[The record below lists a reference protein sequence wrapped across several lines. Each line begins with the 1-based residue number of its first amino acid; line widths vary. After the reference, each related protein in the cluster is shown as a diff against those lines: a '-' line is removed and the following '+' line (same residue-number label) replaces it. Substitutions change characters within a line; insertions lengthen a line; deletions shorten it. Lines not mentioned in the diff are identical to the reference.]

1 MPFPKKR
8 FIHHNLYIKQSIM
21 KKLFAACIM
30 LVVFSGCGKDPAVPA
45 DYLGGGVLKDSS
57 IYFPQ
62 NYVLSVSKPNPTA
75 AEALKPVIITCH
87 GYSASTYEWSEFR
100 AWSAGQT
107 DYLISNVLLAGHGTT
122 YDEFKNSTWHHWQAS
137 IKAEYNKLKAAGYK
151 NINFAASSTSCPLL
165 LDMVHEGFFN
175 TASSKVRI
183 FLIDPVI
190 IPSNKSLSLVGIVG
204 PVLGYVESKD
214 EAGEQKF
221 YYHYRPQETLQQLQS
236 LLNVVRTE
244 LQSGFS
250 LPQNVYMKVYKSK
263 KDPTAD
269 PVSAV
274 LIYNG
279 LKTAA
284 GTPIDLEMINSS
296 LHVFTR
302 LNLVPNVTAADR
314 ANQLYTFNDI
324 VMRIF

>member
-1 MPFPKKR
+1 MK
-8 FIHHNLYIKQSIM
+8 NL
-21 KKLFAACIM
+21 LAACIA
-30 LVVFSGCGKDPAVPA
+30 LVFFAGCDKDPAVPA

-62 NYVLSVSKPNPTA
+62 NYLLSVSKPNPTA
-75 AEALKPVIITCH
+75 AEAVKPVIITCH

-100 AWSAGQT
+100 AWGAGRT
-107 DYLISNVLLAGHGTT
+107 NYLISNVLLAGHGTT
-122 YDEFKNSTWHHWQAS
+122 YEEFKNSTWHDWQAS
-137 IKAEYNKLKAAGYK
+137 IKNEYNKLKAAGYK

-165 LDMVHEGFFN
+165 LDMLHAGFFN
-175 TASSKVRI
+175 MATNKVHI
-183 FLIDPVI
+183 FLVDPVI
-190 IPSNKSLSLVGIVG
+190 IPSNKSLSLVGIIG

-214 EAGEQKF
+214 EAGEEKF
-221 YYHYRPQETLQQLQS
+221 YYHYRPQETLQQLQG
-236 LLNVVRTE
+236 LLNVVRKE

-250 LPQNVYMKVYKSK
+250 LPQNVYLKVYKSK

-279 LKTAA
+279 LKTVS

-302 LNLVPNVTAADR
+302 LNLRPDVTAADR
-314 ANQLYTFNDI
+314 ANQLYAFNDI
-324 VMRIF
+324 FTRVL

>member
-1 MPFPKKR
+1 M
-8 FIHHNLYIKQSIM
+8 KQF
-21 KKLFAACIM
+21 FAAMVTLFLLGSCNKNPDIT
-30 LVVFSGCGKDPAVPA
+30 A

-62 NYVLSVSKPNPTA
+62 NYLLSVSKPNPTA
-75 AEALKPVIITCH
+75 AEAVKPVIITCH

-100 AWSAGQT
+100 TWSAGRT

-122 YDEFKNSTWHHWQAS
+122 YEDFKKSSWHDWQTS
-137 IKAEYNKLKAAGYK
+137 IKTEYAKLKAAGYK

-165 LDMVHEGFFN
+165 LDMLHEGYFSN
-175 TASSKVRI
+175 STNKINI
-183 FLIDPVI
+183 FLVDPVI

-214 EAGEQKF
+214 EAGEEKF
-221 YYHYRPQETLQQLQS
+221 YYHYRPQETLQQLQQ
-236 LLNVVRTE
+236 LLNVVRTQ

-250 LPQNVYMKVYKSK
+250 VPQNIYLKVYKSK

-279 LKTAA
+279 LKTS
-284 GTPIDLEMINSS
+284 GGEPIDVEMINSS

-302 LNLVPNVTAADR
+302 LNLVPNVSSADR
-314 ANQLYTFNDI
+314 ANQVNAFNDI
-324 VMRIF
+324 ITRIF